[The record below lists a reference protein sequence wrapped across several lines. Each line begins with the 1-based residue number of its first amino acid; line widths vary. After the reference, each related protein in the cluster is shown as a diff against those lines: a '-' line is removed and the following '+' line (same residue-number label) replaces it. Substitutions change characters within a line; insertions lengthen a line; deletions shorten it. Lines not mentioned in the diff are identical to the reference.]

1 MQESNELFLTAKESA
16 KRYNISERHFR
27 KLVDNGTMPK
37 PMKLG
42 RCSRWALRVL
52 EEYESKQVQKL
63 MRPLN
68 KTVSSESYNK

>member
-1 MQESNELFLTAKESA
+1 MSESNELFLTAEQCA

-27 KLVDNGTMPK
+27 KLVDNGIMPK

-42 RCSRWALRVL
+42 RCSRWIRRVL
-52 EEYESKQVQKL
+52 EEYESKQAQKL

-68 KTVSSESYNK
+68 KTVSS

>member
-1 MQESNELFLTAKESA
+1 MSESNELFLTAEQCA

-27 KLVDNGTMPK
+27 RLVDDGTMPK

-42 RCSRWALRVL
+42 QARRWALRVL

-63 MRPLN
+63 MKTWN
-68 KTVSSESYNK
+68 KTVLSKSYNK

>member
-1 MQESNELFLTAKESA
+1 MSESNELFLTAKECA

-27 KLVDNGTMPK
+27 RLVDYGTMPK

-52 EEYESKQVQKL
+52 EIYELKHIQKL
-63 MRPLN
+63 MKPLD
-68 KTVSSESYNK
+68 KTALSESYNK